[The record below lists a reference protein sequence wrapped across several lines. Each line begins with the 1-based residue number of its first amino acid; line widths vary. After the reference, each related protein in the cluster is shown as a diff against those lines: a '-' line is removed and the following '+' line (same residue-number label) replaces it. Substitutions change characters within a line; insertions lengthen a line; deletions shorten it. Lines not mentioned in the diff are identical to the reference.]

1 MDLPEAKERLK
12 GFKRR
17 YKKIEVLPIS
27 AQAGEGIEA
36 LKQRIG
42 ALVLGEESAVGSAA

>member
-1 MDLPEAKERLK
+1 MKRQNRILQWKA
-12 GFKRR
+12 FKRR

-36 LKQRIG
+36 LKTRIG
-42 ALVLGEESAVGSAA
+42 ELVLGEVKAGG